1 MSTTQT
7 ERDTRSATPFSATL
21 EPVPAEL
28 AARLANDWVLRTLG
42 VGVSTGSDHEY
53 HLNAD
58 HHLLLHWHAP
68 DTDHHLLLHW
78 HAPDIGRDVAIQ
90 QFVVCARR
98 ADGSRCPA
106 QTAYALLRR
115 ATAVLTTRGTW
126 SGLPITR
133 IAEHRGD
140 VESRRFS
147 VLYQIPVGG

>member
-68 DTDHHLLLHW
+68 D
-78 HAPDIGRDVAIQ
+78 IGRDVAIQ
-90 QFVVCARR
+90 HFVVCARR

>member
-53 HLNAD
+53 HLNA
-58 HHLLLHWHAP
+58 
-68 DTDHHLLLHW
+68 DHHLLLHW